1 MSSLSAAA
9 AVVLG
14 VAIVAASTA
23 AQAPQPQQA
32 PQGPPPGQA
41 GGPPPHFNFP
51 APTNL
56 KVLPKN
62 LTGEQVR
69 EIMEQWEGALGA
81 HCSTCHTPDPT
92 RKAPN
97 GRPMLNFADDSKP
110 EKQTARMMYR
120 MTQDING
127 NYIDMIKENS
137 GVGVSCGTC
146 HRGHVTPEPF
156 VAPKE
161 EHRMPPPS
169 QGEHLPPSNQEP
181 PMPK

>member
-1 MSSLSAAA
+1 MLSLSAAA
-9 AVVLG
+9 AAVLG

-23 AQAPQPQQA
+23 AQAPQTQQA
-32 PQGPPPGQA
+32 PPGPPPGQA
-41 GGPPPHFNFP
+41 GGPPHFNFP
-51 APTNL
+51 PPTNL

-81 HCSTCHTPDPT
+81 HCSTCHTADPT

-110 EKQTARMMYR
+110 EKKTARMMYM
-120 MTQDING
+120 MTEQINTD
-127 NYIDMIKENS
+127 YISSIKENS
-137 GVGVSCGTC
+137 GIAVTCGTC
-146 HRGHVTPEPF
+146 HRGHITPEPF

-161 EHRMPPPS
+161 EHHGPAPAPGQAAPAGQMPP
-169 QGEHLPPSNQEP
+169 
-181 PMPK
+181 K